1 MNINKIAL
9 SLLLATCA
17 APVFATDLRSYQLA
31 DYNCEESSAIE
42 VKACLEKTLSESLAK
57 LSESEHYFNKSV
69 DSINLDQDSTTT
81 LKKSF
86 NEEKLA
92 YKNYAETQCHFK
104 ITIESKQN
112 PNADIERLALI
123 CQINTIDS
131 RIEGLTEFTHD
142 LTNDFVASK
151 SPESVSSDT
160 PLVPYVAAKPDGTTK
175 YINQSNPKDQEVNE
189 PTEVLEPTNEDFT
202 HAVGSDEVAPDVVP
216 DTIVEDDI

>member
-1 MNINKIAL
+1 MNISKIAL
-9 SLLLATCA
+9 SILITTCA

-42 VKACLEKTLSESLAK
+42 VKACLETTLAESLAK

-69 DSINLDQDSTTT
+69 DDINLDQDSTTT

-86 NEEKLA
+86 EEEKMA
-92 YKNYAETQCHFK
+92 YKNYAETQCNFK
-104 ITIESKQN
+104 IAIESKQN

-151 SPESVSSDT
+151 SAESVSSDT
-160 PLVPYVAAKPDGTTK
+160 PIVPFVEENTETVQEAP
-175 YINQSNPKDQEVNE
+175 INEV
-189 PTEVLEPTNEDFT
+189 TEQTPVVDEDFT
-202 HAVGSDEVAPDVVP
+202 KSVQSAEEVVP
-216 DTIVEDDI
+216 ITNNETDVEDDLN